1 MTRPGCDLQVLS
13 NYSLLLNPRTPG
25 LCCPLTF
32 PSTVSYIICDRFLG
46 LLHNLS
52 CWGQRPHLSRA
63 HSIQQKDFLHPTQF
77 CIEIIACVTLL

>member
-1 MTRPGCDLQVLS
+1 MTRPGWDLHVRS
-13 NYSLLLNPRTPG
+13 NYSLLFNPRTPG

-32 PSTVSYIICDRFLG
+32 PSTVSYIICDCFLG

-63 HSIQQKDFLHPTQF
+63 HSIQAEGFSPPHTILY
-77 CIEIIACVTLL
+77 